1 MKRLRSDSMIIGA
14 ILGLIV
20 PIISFAIL
28 YGIGLIIDT
37 ATGKTNV
44 LSIETLAL
52 VSVFVNLATLRF
64 YLLKLK
70 YDLTGRGIL
79 IVTFVLAIV
88 YFVYFA

>member
-1 MKRLRSDSMIIGA
+1 MKKLRTDSMIVGA

-20 PIISFAIL
+20 PLISFAIL
-28 YGIGLIIDT
+28 YGVGLIIDEI
-37 ATGKTNV
+37 TGKSNV
-44 LSIETLAL
+44 ITIETLAL

-79 IVTFVLAIV
+79 IVTFVLAIA